1 MHDDGKSKN
10 DSIELVWG
18 GEEIA
23 RVIGRTPRVTFQL
36 LERGLIPARK
46 IKGRWVASKSSPPC
60 QRPLSKNWT
69 PKTS

>member
-1 MHDDGKSKN
+1 MHNDGESKN
-10 DSIELVWG
+10 DTIELVWG

-46 IKGRWVASKSSPPC
+46 IKGRWVASK
-60 QRPLSKNWT
+60 
-69 PKTS
+69 PKLLEFFMGDVA